1 MAFNP
6 AFGKNAFTPAA
17 PPAPTAE
24 QQAAMSPQ
32 ALQELY
38 NRTSATTVDTERMSY
53 DGVIVKTALTL
64 ALVVAGAVVGFLIPA
79 VGFVGAIVGFVL
91 ALVNIFKR
99 QPSPILVLAYAA
111 FQGLAVGAIS
121 WYVQVGLQLD
131 GVIWQA
137 LLGTGLVFGV
147 TLALFAT
154 GKVRESKRATKV
166 FIVAGIAYALF
177 SVINLIVML
186 TGVNTDPWG
195 LRSVDINILGFSIP
209 LGLLLAP
216 IIILLAAYSLVLD
229 FTDIKRGVDGGAPKI
244 MEWRGVFGL
253 VLTIIWLYIEILR
266 ILGIARN

>member
-24 QQAAMSPQ
+24 QQAAMSPE

-38 NRTSATTVDTERMSY
+38 NRPSATPVETERMSY

-64 ALVVAGAVVGFLIPA
+64 ALVVAGAVVGFLMPTI
-79 VGFVGAIVGFVL
+79 GFVGAIIGFVL

-99 QPSPILVLAYAA
+99 QPSPVLVLLYAG

-121 WYVQVGLQLD
+121 WMVQVGMNQP
-131 GVIWQA
+131 GIIWQA

-166 FIVAGIAYALF
+166 FIIAGIAYALF
-177 SVINLIVML
+177 SVINLVVML
-186 TGVNTDPWG
+186 TGVNDDPWG
-195 LRSVDINILGFSIP
+195 LRSVEVFGIP
-209 LGLLLAP
+209 LGLILAP
-216 IIILLAAYSLVLD
+216 IIILLAAYSLVMD
-229 FTDIKRGVDGGAPKI
+229 FSEIKRGVDGGAPKV

-266 ILGIARN
+266 MLSIARN

>member
-32 ALQELY
+32 ALQDLY
-38 NRTSATTVDTERMSY
+38 NRASATPVDTGRMTY

-64 ALVVAGAVVGFLIPA
+64 LLVVAGGAVGFFFPV

-99 QPSPILVLAYAA
+99 NPSPVLVLLYAA

-121 WYVQVGLQLD
+121 WYVEVALGQQGI
-131 GVIWQA
+131 IWQA
-137 LLGTGLVFGV
+137 LIGTGAVFGV

-154 GKVRESKRATKV
+154 GKVRESKRATQI
-166 FIVAGIAYALF
+166 FIIAGIGYALF
-177 SVINLIVML
+177 SVVNLILMV
-186 TGVNTDPWG
+186 TGVSTDPWG
-195 LRSVDINILGFSIP
+195 LRSAEIFGIP
-209 LGLLLAP
+209 LGLILAP
-216 IIILLAAYSLVLD
+216 LIILMAAYSLVMD
-229 FTDIKRGVDGGAPKI
+229 FSDIKRGVDGGAPKI
-244 MEWRGVFGL
+244 MEWRGVFGI
-253 VLTIIWLYIEILR
+253 VLTVIWLYIEILR
-266 ILGIARN
+266 IISIFRSN

>member
-38 NRTSATTVDTERMSY
+38 NRASATTVETERMSY
-53 DGVIVKTALTL
+53 DGVIMKTAITL
-64 ALVVAGAVVGFLIPA
+64 ALVVAGAVIGFIFPA

-121 WYVQVGLQLD
+121 WYVQVLLAQD
-131 GVIWQA
+131 GIIWQA

-147 TLALFAT
+147 TLVLFAT
-154 GKVRESKRATKV
+154 GRVRESKRATKI
-166 FIVAGIAYALF
+166 FIIAGIAYALF
-177 SVINLIVML
+177 SVVNLIVMV
-186 TGVNTDPWG
+186 TGVNDDPWG
-195 LRSVDINILGFSIP
+195 LRSQEIFGIP
-209 LGLLLAP
+209 LGLILAP
-216 IIILLAAYSLVLD
+216 IIILLAAYSLVMD
-229 FTDIKRGVDGGAPKI
+229 FSDIKRGVDAGAPKI

-266 ILGIARN
+266 ILSIARN

>member
-24 QQAAMSPQ
+24 QQAAMSPE

-38 NRTSATTVDTERMSY
+38 NRPSATPVETERMTY

-64 ALVVAGAVVGFLIPA
+64 ALVVAGAVVGFLMPTI
-79 VGFVGAIVGFVL
+79 GFVGAIIGFVL

-99 QPSPILVLAYAA
+99 QPSPVLVLLYAG

-121 WYVQVGLQLD
+121 WMVQVGMNQP
-131 GVIWQA
+131 GIIWQA

-166 FIVAGIAYALF
+166 FIIAGIAYALF
-177 SVINLIVML
+177 SVINLVVML
-186 TGVNTDPWG
+186 TGVNDDPWG
-195 LRSVDINILGFSIP
+195 LRSVEVFGIP
-209 LGLLLAP
+209 LGLILAP
-216 IIILLAAYSLVLD
+216 IIILLAAYSLVMD
-229 FTDIKRGVDGGAPKI
+229 FSEIKRGVDGGAPKV

-266 ILGIARN
+266 ILSIARN